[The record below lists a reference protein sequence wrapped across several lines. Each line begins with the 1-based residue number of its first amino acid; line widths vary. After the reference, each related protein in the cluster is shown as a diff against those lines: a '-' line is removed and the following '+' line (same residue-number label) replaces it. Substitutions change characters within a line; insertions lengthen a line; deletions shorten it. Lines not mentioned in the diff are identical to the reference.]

1 MVLTLR
7 TGPPSQQDKW
17 ALSSNT
23 WFCGATILLS
33 SITTS
38 ILDSSNFFK
47 QGSFPIDPCNN
58 TFHLEESLPVPETQL
73 NYLKEHVAQLS
84 SELMA
89 TGNQVMMDE
98 ESKWTHIREMEVVD
112 YKNQIWQEL
121 EPEFKEWQDEL
132 LSGLMGQEVDATLC
146 MLLVWL
152 EAEGPCLKDE
162 ALQACQAVALSDDF
176 KEVETEWHQ
185 WKDDKL
191 AKAKTEA
198 LHSLSLDYMLVHCG
212 DNAAVLIAEKHEI
225 AKGYVSENYQQW
237 VSQALEECWPS
248 VEAEAQKWT
257 RDQYLNLELTWI
269 WPEVGAEAVAVFPQG
284 ITPPNR
290 KVQIVQWHTKTS
302 RHSKCARLE
311 STGPSAARHMGK
323 QGQLVLV
330 CPSPRKRGGTGRG
343 RDQWR
348 GGAFPSFPFHA
359 TPQDRISLPSRAP
372 FLHEQGG
379 VTTGEGAVYPRV
391 PLLRERG
398 SAAMGKEAGDGEREV
413 VACPCAPRFHAN
425 GAAQSWGEVM
435 GKGGRRPLLREW
447 VGMATGKEE
456 AGCNR
461 EKGGMCL
468 HAPPFHVNGWR
479 SQGESG
485 GRGEGAGVPCSPPSL
500 ASGATCPHV
509 PPFHANLGAWTGG
522 KGWGGGN
529 GKRWR

>member
-1 MVLTLR
+1 MVLTLG

-152 EAEGPCLKDE
+152 EAEGPSTL
-162 ALQACQAVALSDDF
+162 

-198 LHSLSLDYMLVHCG
+198 LCSLSLDYMLVHCG
-212 DNAAVLIAEKHEI
+212 DNVAVLIAEKHEF
-225 AKGYVSENYQQW
+225 AKGYW

-290 KVQIVQWHTKTS
+290 KVQIVQWHTKQAGTVN
-302 RHSKCARLE
+302 A
-311 STGPSAARHMGK
+311 PAW
-323 QGQLVLV
+323 
-330 CPSPRKRGGTGRG
+330 SPQALLL
-343 RDQWR
+343 RD
-348 GGAFPSFPFHA
+348 
-359 TPQDRISLPSRAP
+359 TCLPSRAP
-372 FLHEQGG
+372 FPHEQGG
-379 VTTGEGAVYPRV
+379 VTTGEGAVYPCV
-391 PLLRERG
+391 PLLRARG
-398 SAAMGKEAGDGEREV
+398 SAAMGKEQVMGEREV

-435 GKGGRRPLLREW
+435 GKGGAMAPLARMGWHGHRERGGRVQQGEGGHVPSCAPLPCEW
-447 VGMATGKEE
+447 VAQARGKVGGWGRGAGNAMFALLSLSQVGQRALMCPLSTRTWGHGQGGRVGRVATG
-456 AGCNR
+456 R
-461 EKGGMCL
+461 GG
-468 HAPPFHVNGWR
+468 GD
-479 SQGESG
+479 
-485 GRGEGAGVPCSPPSL
+485 VPLRC
-500 ASGATCPHV
+500 A
-509 PPFHANLGAWTGG
+509 PFHANRAARIGGKGGEGGAGLCTPSFRADKGAWT
-522 KGWGGGN
+522 
-529 GKRWR
+529 